1 MVYSRGKNPSLQ
13 DSNIWLLTLVAWYY
27 MPAWQ
32 NFKWAWWGSRS
43 SMLWAK
49 SVLFF
54 DTGILVTLSR
64 LSFYVTVYRWN
75 LNFFGSLYSSKKIQS
90 ISEKYIWNKRC
101 TLKFFFEV
109 LYFQLLRAQTNSII
123 LCMKRL
129 WTARMYDVWW
139 PYVLSGQKTN
149 TSTFFI
155 HKKGL

>member
-54 DTGILVTLSR
+54 DTGIFETLSR
-64 LSFYVTVYRWN
+64 LSFYVTVYSWN
-75 LNFFGSLYSSKKIQS
+75 LNFFGSLYSSKKYNLPLKS
-90 ISEKYIWNKRC
+90 IFETKGVLWIFFRSTILPTPEGTNK
-101 TLKFFFEV
+101 FDYAMHE
-109 LYFQLLRAQTNSII
+109 
-123 LCMKRL
+123 RL

-139 PYVLSGQKTN
+139 HYVLSGQKTN